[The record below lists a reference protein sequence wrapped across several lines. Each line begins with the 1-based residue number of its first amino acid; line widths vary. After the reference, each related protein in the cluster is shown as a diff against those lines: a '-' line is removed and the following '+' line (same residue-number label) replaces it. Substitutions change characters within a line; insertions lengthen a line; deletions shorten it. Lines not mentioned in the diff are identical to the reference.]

1 MAKIL
6 IVEDVVSIRFLI
18 KASLENKGY
27 SIWEAGDGLEA
38 YEIIK
43 RENPDLVILDVMM
56 PGMNGYEL
64 CKLIKKNP
72 VYCGTLVLMLTAKDQ
87 KEDREIIEKIG
98 ADFYLP
104 KPFQPEVLAETVES
118 LLQKQG

>member
-43 RENPDLVILDVMM
+43 QENPDLVILDVMM

-72 VYCGTLVLMLTAKDQ
+72 VYCGTLILMLTAKDQ

>member
-18 KASLENKGY
+18 KASLENKGH
-27 SIWEAGDGLEA
+27 SLWEAGNGLAA

-64 CKLIKKNP
+64 CQLIKKNP
-72 VYCGTLVLMLTAKDQ
+72 VYSGTLVLMLTAKDQ

-104 KPFQPEVLAETVES
+104 KPFQPEILAKTVES
-118 LLQKQG
+118 LLQK